1 MIGGTA
7 NGKKRKSV
15 NSNKTRRAVTFKAG
29 NTVTT
34 QRAVTLI
41 AKHHQI
47 PNCKEKDIGGG
58 ADKRNARFL
67 LSLLHYIGRIFSTG
81 FCIIN
86 SKRKYSKL
94 SRFMTMKTLINLM
107 EIIYKR

>member
-1 MIGGTA
+1 MVKKESQLIATRAEEQLLSKQAISVTA
-7 NGKKRKSV
+7 
-15 NSNKTRRAVTFKAG
+15 
-29 NTVTT
+29 